1 MSTKVMQN
9 ILYLAFKGDVD
20 WDTDNL
26 YWILMG
32 TGFTFDQAN
41 HHVFADVSASEL
53 AEGNGYIRFTA
64 GGATGKAAA
73 GISKIRND
81 VLYKLTATWSNP
93 QWTASGGA
101 VGPSPGAFL
110 LDDTVADDPLVMYID
125 FGGEGTEPAGGTF
138 TIANPKLEIATTC

>member
-1 MSTKVMQN
+1 MATKVCQN
-9 ILYLAFKGDVD
+9 FLYLMAQKEIDLDV
-20 WDTDNL
+20 DNL
-26 YWILMG
+26 YWIVMG

-53 AEGNGYIRFTA
+53 ATGNGYTRFTA
-64 GGATGKAAA
+64 GGATGKLAT
-73 GISKIRND
+73 GFSKARND
-81 VLYKLTATWSNP
+81 VLYKVTFTWSNP

-110 LDDTVADDPLVMYID
+110 LDDTVANDPLAMYID

-138 TIANPKLEIATTC
+138 TIANPKLEIATSC